1 MDFSPLRMVVNF
13 SMVFCWTFSSADK
26 SSIFLSSLE
35 DHSYIATA
43 LFFQPQHFHEFFDQ
57 LFSSLCTKNFKLHHQ
72 NVMLKNVFCFD
83 GKNSFCEKIG
93 IQIKF
98 CAITV
103 LT

>member
-72 NVMLKNVFCFD
+72 NVMLKNVFCF
-83 GKNSFCEKIG
+83 
-93 IQIKF
+93 
-98 CAITV
+98 V
-103 LT
+103 LTEKTVFVKK